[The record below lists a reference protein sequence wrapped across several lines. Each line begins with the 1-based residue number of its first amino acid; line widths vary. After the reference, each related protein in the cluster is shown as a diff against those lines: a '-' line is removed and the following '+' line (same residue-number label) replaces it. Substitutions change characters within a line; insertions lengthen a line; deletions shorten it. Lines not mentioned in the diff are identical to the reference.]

1 LEGTGVLVP
10 LQRVHFAEDV
20 PEVFRASL
28 HEIRRELDVP
38 AEFPA
43 EVVAAALQAAK
54 SPRLPELDRTDI
66 EFVTIDPPDSMD
78 LDQALHIERD
88 GDGYTV
94 YYAIADVAAFV
105 QPGDPIDLEARR
117 RGETLY
123 APDKRT
129 PLHPPELS
137 EGAAS
142 LLADQVRPALL
153 WTISVDAAGEGTKV
167 VCERALV
174 KSRAKLNYAGVQK
187 DLDAGTAS
195 ESLQLLREVGK
206 LREKR
211 ELARGGVNLPIPD
224 QEVVTSNHGWG
235 LEFRAPLPV
244 EGWNAQISL
253 LTGMAAAQL
262 MMGGGIG
269 ILRTL
274 PESHEDLRRKLGNT
288 AKALGIDWP
297 DGTSYAAFIHG
308 LDPKVPAHAAM
319 LAACTVLFRG
329 AGYSA
334 FSEGV
339 PEQPKHAAMK
349 AEYAHVTAPLRRLV
363 DRWTGEICVALSAG
377 TEVPQWVRESMDE
390 VPKIMDDADRRAHAY
405 ERSIVSM
412 VEAGLVADEI
422 GSEFDGVITEVDQ
435 RDNTRG
441 IVVLSTLAIEGRIS
455 GTAPLPLGRPVRV
468 KLIEAN
474 IPKRLVAFELVS

>member
-1 LEGTGVLVP
+1 MP
-10 LQRVHFAEDV
+10 LQRVHFAEEV

-28 HEIRRELDVP
+28 QAIRRELEVP

-43 EVVAAALQAAK
+43 EVVEAALAAAA
-54 SPRLPELDRTDI
+54 SPRLPELDRTDL

-78 LDQALHIERD
+78 LDQALYIERA

-105 QPGDPIDLEARR
+105 QPGDPIDVEARK

-142 LLADQVRPALL
+142 LLPDEVRPALL
-153 WTISVDAAGEGTKV
+153 WTIAVDATGEGTDVTCK
-167 VCERALV
+167 RALV
-174 KSRAKLNYAGVQK
+174 KSRAKLNYAGVQR

-206 LREKR
+206 LREQR
-211 ELARGGVNLPIPD
+211 ELERGGVNLPIPD
-224 QEVVTSNHGWG
+224 QEIIAANGDWT

-253 LTGMAAAQL
+253 LTGMGAAHL
-262 MMGGGIG
+262 MMYGEIG

-274 PESHEDLRRKLGNT
+274 PESHDDLRRKLENT

-297 DGTSYAAFIHG
+297 VGTSYAAFIHG

-329 AGYSA
+329 AGYTS
-334 FSEGV
+334 FSGGV
-339 PEQPKHAAMK
+339 PEQPEHAAMK
-349 AEYAHVTAPLRRLV
+349 SEYAHVTAPLRRLV
-363 DRWTGEICVALSAG
+363 DRWTGEICVALCADA
-377 TEVPQWVRESMDE
+377 EVPQWIRESLDE
-390 VPKIMDDADRRAHAY
+390 IPKIMDECDRKAHAY

-412 VEAGLVADEI
+412 VEAGLVADHV
-422 GSEFDGVITEVDQ
+422 GSSFDGVITDVDD
-435 RDNTRG
+435 RDHTRG
-441 IVVLSTLAIEGRIS
+441 IVALTTLAIEGRVTGS
-455 GTAPLPLGRPVRV
+455 ATLPLGQPVRV
-468 KLIEAN
+468 KLVEAD
-474 IPKRLVAFELVS
+474 IAKRTIAFELVS

>member
-1 LEGTGVLVP
+1 MP
-10 LQRVHFAEDV
+10 LQRVHFVEDV

-28 HEIRRELDVP
+28 QDIRRELEVP
-38 AEFPA
+38 AEFPP
-43 EVVAAALQAAK
+43 EVVAAAIEAAK
-54 SPRLPELDRTDI
+54 NPRLPELDRTAV

-78 LDQALHIERD
+78 LDQALHIERA

-94 YYAIADVAAFV
+94 HYAIADVAAFV
-105 QPGDPIDLEARR
+105 QPGDPIDREARR

-142 LLADQVRPALL
+142 LLADQVRPAVL
-153 WTISVDAAGEGTKV
+153 WTISVDANGESTDV

-206 LREKR
+206 LREQR
-211 ELARGGVNLPIPD
+211 ELDRGGVNLPIPD
-224 QEVVTSNHGWG
+224 QEIVTSNHGWG

-253 LTGMAAAQL
+253 LTGMAAADL
-262 MMGGGIG
+262 MIGGEIG

-274 PESHEDLRRKLGNT
+274 PESHEDLRRKLGAT

-297 DGTSYAAFIHG
+297 EGTSYAGFIHG

-329 AGYSA
+329 AGYTA
-334 FSEGV
+334 FSGSV
-339 PEQPKHAAMK
+339 PERPQHAAMK

-363 DRWTGEICVALSAG
+363 DRWTSEICLALSAG
-377 TEVPQWVRESMDE
+377 TEVPGWVRESMDDI
-390 VPKIMDDADRRAHAY
+390 PKIMDDADRRANAY
-405 ERSIVSM
+405 ERSIVGM
-412 VEAGLVADEI
+412 VEAGLVAEQV
-422 GSEFDGVITEVDQ
+422 GSVFDGVITEVDQ
-435 RDNTRG
+435 RENTRG
-441 IVVLSTLAIEGRIS
+441 TVVLSTLAIEGRVN
-455 GTAPLPLGRPVRV
+455 GPTPLPLGQAVRV
-468 KLIEAN
+468 KLVEAD
-474 IPKRLVAFELVS
+474 IAKRVVAFELVA

>member
-1 LEGTGVLVP
+1 
-10 LQRVHFAEDV
+10 VHFAEEV

-28 HEIRRELDVP
+28 SAIRRELDVP

-43 EVVAAALQAAK
+43 EVVAAALAAAK
-54 SPRLPELDRTDI
+54 NPRLPELDRTEI

-78 LDQALHIERD
+78 LDQALHIERN

-94 YYAIADVAAFV
+94 HYAIADVAAFV
-105 QPGDPIDLEARR
+105 QPGDPIDVEARK

-142 LLADQVRPALL
+142 LLPDQVRPALL
-153 WTISVDAAGEGTKV
+153 WTIQVDATGEGTDVTCK
-167 VCERALV
+167 RALV

-206 LREKR
+206 LREQR
-211 ELARGGVNLPIPD
+211 ELERGGVNLPIPD
-224 QEVVTSNHGWG
+224 QEVVTGNGLWS

-253 LTGMAAAQL
+253 LTGMGAAHL
-262 MMGGGIG
+262 MMYGEIG

-274 PESHEDLRRKLGNT
+274 PESHDDLRRKLENT
-288 AKALGIDWP
+288 AKALGIAWP
-297 DGTSYAAFIHG
+297 VGTSYAQFIHG

-329 AGYSA
+329 AGYTS
-334 FSEGV
+334 FSGGV
-339 PEQPKHAAMK
+339 PEQPEHAAMK
-349 AEYAHVTAPLRRLV
+349 SEYAHVTAPLRRLV
-363 DRWTGEICVALSAG
+363 DRWTGEICVALCADQP
-377 TEVPQWVRESMDE
+377 VPDWVRESMDE
-390 VPKIMDDADRRAHAY
+390 IPKIMDESDRKAHAY
-405 ERSIVSM
+405 ERAIVSM
-412 VEAGLVADEI
+412 VEAGLVADQV
-422 GSEFDGVITEVDQ
+422 GSEFDGVITDVDEREQ
-435 RDNTRG
+435 TRG
-441 IVVLSTLAIEGRIS
+441 IVALSSIAVEGRVTGKS
-455 GTAPLPLGRPVRV
+455 ALPLGQPVRV
-468 KLIEAN
+468 KLTQADIA
-474 IPKRLVAFELVS
+474 KGTVAFELVG

>member
-1 LEGTGVLVP
+1 MP
-10 LQRVHFAEDV
+10 LQKVHFAEDV
-20 PEVFRASL
+20 PEVLRASL
-28 HEIRRELDVP
+28 QTIRRELEVP
-38 AEFPA
+38 AEFPP
-43 EVVAAALQAAK
+43 EVTAAALAAVENA
-54 SPRLPELDRTDI
+54 RLPELDRTDI

-78 LDQALHIERD
+78 LDQALHIERA

-94 YYAIADVAAFV
+94 HYAIADVAAFV
-105 QPGDPIDLEARR
+105 QPGDPIDVEARK

-142 LLADQVRPALL
+142 LLPDVVRPALL
-153 WTISVDAAGEGTKV
+153 WTITVDASGEGTDV

-206 LREKR
+206 LREQR
-211 ELARGGVNLPIPD
+211 ELERGGVNLPIPD
-224 QEVVTSNHGWG
+224 QEVVTHDGQWT

-253 LTGMAAAQL
+253 LTGMAAAHL
-262 MMGGGIG
+262 MMYGEIG

-274 PESHEDLRRKLGNT
+274 PESHDDLRRKLENT
-288 AKALGIDWP
+288 AKALGIEWP
-297 DGTSYAAFIHG
+297 VGTSYAEFIHG

-329 AGYSA
+329 AGYTA
-334 FSEGV
+334 FSGGV
-339 PEQPKHAAMK
+339 PERPEHAAMK
-349 AEYAHVTAPLRRLV
+349 SEYAHVTAPLRRLV
-363 DRWTGEICVALSAG
+363 DRWTGEICVALCADAP
-377 TEVPQWVRESMDE
+377 VPDWVRESMDE
-390 VPKIMDDADRRAHAY
+390 IPKIMDECDRKAHAY
-405 ERSIVSM
+405 ERAIVSM
-412 VEAGLVADEI
+412 VEAGLVHDQV
-422 GSEFDGVITEVDQ
+422 GSTFDGVVVDVDE
-435 RDNTRG
+435 RDPTRG
-441 IVVLSTLAIEGRIS
+441 VVTLSTLAIEGKVKS
-455 GTAPLPLGRPVRV
+455 TTALPLGQPVRV
-468 KLIEAN
+468 KLVEADLT
-474 IPKRLVAFELVS
+474 KRTIAFELAE

>member
-1 LEGTGVLVP
+1 MP

-28 HEIRRELDVP
+28 QDIRRELEVP

-43 EVVAAALQAAK
+43 AVVAAALQAVK

-78 LDQALHIERD
+78 LDQALHIERT

-105 QPGDPIDLEARR
+105 QPGDPIDAEARR

-142 LLADQVRPALL
+142 LLPDQVRPAVL
-153 WTISVDAAGEGTKV
+153 WTITVDASGEGTGV

-187 DLDAGTAS
+187 DLDAGNAS

-206 LREKR
+206 LREQR
-211 ELARGGVNLPIPD
+211 ELDRGGVNLPIPD

-253 LTGMAAAQL
+253 LTGMAAAEL
-262 MMGGGIG
+262 MMKGRIG

-274 PESHEDLRRKLGNT
+274 PESHDDLRRKLGNT
-288 AKALGIDWP
+288 AKALGLAWP
-297 DGTSYAAFIHG
+297 DGTSYAAFIHA

-329 AGYSA
+329 AGYTA
-334 FSEGV
+334 FSGSV
-339 PEQPKHAAMK
+339 PAKPEHAAMK

-363 DRWTGEICVALSAG
+363 DRWTGEICLALSAG
-377 TEVPQWVRESMDE
+377 AEVPAWVRESMDE
-390 VPKIMDDADRRAHAY
+390 IPKVMDEADRRAHAY

-412 VEAGLVADEI
+412 VEAGLVAEKI
-422 GSEFDGVITEVDQ
+422 GSEFDGVITDIDE
-435 RDNTRG
+435 RENSRG
-441 IVVLSTLAIEGRIS
+441 IVALTTLAVEGRIT
-455 GTAPLPLGRPVRV
+455 GTAPLPLGQAVRV
-468 KLIEAN
+468 KLVEAD
-474 IPKRLVAFELVS
+474 ITMPTMAFELA

>member
-1 LEGTGVLVP
+1 MP
-10 LQRVHFAEDV
+10 LQKVHFAEEV

-28 HEIRRELDVP
+28 SAIRRELDVP

-43 EVVAAALQAAK
+43 EVVQAALTAAK
-54 SPRLPELDRTDI
+54 NPRLPELDRTEI

-94 YYAIADVAAFV
+94 HYAIADVAAFV
-105 QPGDPIDLEARR
+105 QPGDPIDVEARK

-129 PLHPPELS
+129 SLHPPELS

-142 LLADQVRPALL
+142 LLPDQVRPALL
-153 WTISVDAAGEGTKV
+153 WTIQVDASGEGTDVNCK
-167 VCERALV
+167 RALV
-174 KSRAKLNYAGVQK
+174 KSRAKLNYAGVQQ

-206 LREKR
+206 LREQR
-211 ELARGGVNLPIPD
+211 ELERGGVNLPIPD
-224 QEVVTSNHGWG
+224 QEVVTGNGEWT

-253 LTGMAAAQL
+253 LTGMGAAHL
-262 MMGGGIG
+262 MMYGEIG

-274 PESHEDLRRKLGNT
+274 PESHDDLRRKLENT
-288 AKALGIDWP
+288 AKALGIGWP
-297 DGTSYAAFIHG
+297 VGTSYAQFIHG

-329 AGYSA
+329 AGYTS
-334 FSEGV
+334 FSGGV
-339 PEQPKHAAMK
+339 PEQPEHAAMK
-349 AEYAHVTAPLRRLV
+349 SEYAHVTAPLRRLV
-363 DRWTGEICVALSAG
+363 DRWTGEICVALCAD
-377 TEVPQWVRESMDE
+377 TPVPDWVRESMDE
-390 VPKIMDDADRRAHAY
+390 IPKIMDECDRKAHAY
-405 ERSIVSM
+405 ERAIVSM
-412 VEAGLVADEI
+412 VEAGLVAEQV
-422 GSEFDGVITEVDQ
+422 GSEFDGVITDIDDREE
-435 RDNTRG
+435 TRG
-441 IVVLSTLAIEGRIS
+441 IVALTTIAIEGRVT
-455 GTAPLPLGRPVRV
+455 GKTALPLGQPVRV
-468 KLIEAN
+468 KLIKAD
-474 IPKRLVAFELVS
+474 ITVGTIAFELLG

>member
-1 LEGTGVLVP
+1 VP
-10 LQRVHFAEDV
+10 LQRVHFAEAV

-28 HEIRRELDVP
+28 QDIRRELEVP

-43 EVVAAALQAAK
+43 EVVAAAVEAAK
-54 SPRLPELDRTDI
+54 NPRLPELDRTEL

-78 LDQALHIERD
+78 LDQALHIERA

-94 YYAIADVAAFV
+94 HYAIADVAAFV

-123 APDKRT
+123 APDRRT

-142 LLADQVRPALL
+142 LLPDQVRPALL
-153 WTISVDAAGEGTKV
+153 WTIAVDATGDGTGV
-167 VCERALV
+167 TCERALV
-174 KSRAKLNYAGVQK
+174 KSRAKLNYADVQK
-187 DLDAGTAS
+187 DLDAGHAS

-206 LREKR
+206 LREHR
-211 ELARGGVNLPIPD
+211 ELERGGVNLPIPD

-253 LTGMAAAQL
+253 LTGMAAAEL
-262 MMGGGIG
+262 MMKGRIG

-274 PESHEDLRRKLGNT
+274 PESPDELRHKLERT
-288 AKALGIDWP
+288 AKALGITWP
-297 DGTSYAAFIHG
+297 DGTSYAQFIHG

-334 FSEGV
+334 FAGSA
-339 PEQPKHAAMK
+339 PERPEHAAMK

-363 DRWTGEICVALSAG
+363 DRWTGEICLALSAG
-377 TEVPQWVRESMDE
+377 TEVPTWVRESMDE
-390 VPKIMDDADRRAHAY
+390 LPKIMDEADRRAHAY

-412 VEAGLVADEI
+412 VEAGLVAEKI
-422 GSEFDGVITEVDQ
+422 GSEFDGVITEVDE
-435 RDNTRG
+435 RENTRG
-441 IVVLSTLAIEGRIS
+441 IVALSAVAIEGRVT
-455 GTAPLPLGRPVRV
+455 GTTPLPLGQAVRV
-468 KLIEAN
+468 KLVEAD
-474 IPKRLVAFELVS
+474 IAKRTIAFELVP

>member
-1 LEGTGVLVP
+1 MP
-10 LQRVHFAEDV
+10 LQRVHFAEEV
-20 PEVFRASL
+20 PEVFRAALSN
-28 HEIRRELDVP
+28 IRRELDVP
-38 AEFPA
+38 VEFPA
-43 EVVAAALQAAK
+43 EVVQAALTAAAN
-54 SPRLPELDRTDI
+54 PRLPELDRTEI

-78 LDQALHIERD
+78 LDQALHIERN

-105 QPGDPIDLEARR
+105 QPGDPIDVEARK

-142 LLADQVRPALL
+142 LLPDQVRPALL
-153 WTISVDAAGEGTKV
+153 WTIQVDASGEGTDVTCK
-167 VCERALV
+167 RALV

-206 LREKR
+206 LREQR
-211 ELARGGVNLPIPD
+211 ELERGGVNLPIPD
-224 QEVVTSNHGWG
+224 QEVVTGNGEWS

-253 LTGMAAAQL
+253 LTGMGAAHL
-262 MMGGGIG
+262 MMYGEIG

-274 PESHEDLRRKLGNT
+274 PESHDDLRRKLENT
-288 AKALGIDWP
+288 AKALGIPWP
-297 DGTSYAAFIHG
+297 VGTSYAQFIHG

-329 AGYSA
+329 AGYTS
-334 FSEGV
+334 FSGGV
-339 PEQPKHAAMK
+339 PEQPEHAAMK
-349 AEYAHVTAPLRRLV
+349 SEYAHVTAPLRRLV
-363 DRWTGEICVALSAG
+363 DRWTGEICVALCADQP
-377 TEVPQWVRESMDE
+377 VPDWVRESMDE
-390 VPKIMDDADRRAHAY
+390 IPKIMDESDRKAHAY
-405 ERSIVSM
+405 ERAIVSM
-412 VEAGLVADEI
+412 VEAGLVAEQV
-422 GSEFDGVITEVDQ
+422 GSEFAGVITDVDDREQ
-435 RDNTRG
+435 TRG
-441 IVVLSTLAIEGRIS
+441 IVALSTIAIEGRVTGS
-455 GTAPLPLGRPVRV
+455 SVLPLGQPVRV
-468 KLIEAN
+468 KLTQADIAAGT
-474 IPKRLVAFELVS
+474 VAFELVG

>member
-1 LEGTGVLVP
+1 VP
-10 LQRVHFAEDV
+10 LQRVHFVEAV

-28 HEIRRELDVP
+28 QAIRSELEVP

-43 EVVAAALQAAK
+43 EVVAAAEAAAAN
-54 SPRLPELDRTDI
+54 PRLSGEDRTDL

-78 LDQALHIERD
+78 LDQAVHIERA

-94 YYAIADVAAFV
+94 HYAIADVAAFV
-105 QPGDPIDLEARR
+105 QPGDPIDVEARK

-142 LLADQVRPALL
+142 LLPDQVRPALL
-153 WTISVDAAGEGTKV
+153 WTIAVDSHGEGTDV
-167 VCERALV
+167 VVRRALV

-206 LREKR
+206 LREQR
-211 ELARGGVNLPIPD
+211 ERERGGVNLPIPD
-224 QEVVTSNHGWG
+224 QEIIAANGEWS
-235 LEFRAPLPV
+235 LEFRAPLPI

-253 LTGMAAAQL
+253 LTGMGAAHL
-262 MMGGGIG
+262 MMYGEIG

-274 PESHEDLRRKLGNT
+274 PDSHDEVRRRLENT
-288 AKALGIDWP
+288 AKALGIPWP
-297 DGTSYAAFIHG
+297 VGKSYAEFIHG

-329 AGYSA
+329 AGYTS
-334 FSEGV
+334 FSGGV
-339 PEQPKHAAMK
+339 PEQPEHAAMK
-349 AEYAHVTAPLRRLV
+349 SEYAHVTAPLRRLV
-363 DRWTGEICVALSAG
+363 DRWTSEICVALCADQS
-377 TEVPQWVRESMDE
+377 VPEWIRESMDDI
-390 VPKIMDDADRRAHAY
+390 PKIMEECDRKAHAY
-405 ERSIVSM
+405 ERSILSM
-412 VEAGLVADEI
+412 VEAGLVVDHLGA
-422 GSEFDGVITEVDQ
+422 EFDGVITDVDE
-435 RDNTRG
+435 RDPTRG
-441 IVVLSTLAIEGRIS
+441 IVALSTLAVEGRVS
-455 GTAPLPLGRPVRV
+455 GTAVLPLGQPVRV
-468 KLIEAN
+468 KLVEAD
-474 IPKRLVAFELVS
+474 IAKRTIAFQLTT

>member
-1 LEGTGVLVP
+1 VP

-28 HEIRRELDVP
+28 QDIRRELEVP
-38 AEFPA
+38 AEFPP
-43 EVVAAALQAAK
+43 EVVAAALAAAQN
-54 SPRLPELDRTDI
+54 PRLPELDRTDI

-78 LDQALHIERD
+78 LDQALHIERT

-94 YYAIADVAAFV
+94 HYAIADVAAFV
-105 QPGDPIDLEARR
+105 QPGDPIDQEARR

-137 EGAAS
+137 EGVAS

-153 WTISVDAAGEGTKV
+153 WTITVDATGEGTGV

-187 DLDAGTAS
+187 DLDAGSAS
-195 ESLQLLREVGK
+195 ESIQLLREVGK
-206 LREKR
+206 LREQR
-211 ELARGGVNLPIPD
+211 ELDRGGVNLPIPD

-253 LTGMAAAQL
+253 LTGMAAADL
-262 MMGGGIG
+262 MMKGKIG

-274 PESHEDLRRKLGNT
+274 PESHDDLRRKLGNT
-288 AKALGIDWP
+288 AKALGIVWP
-297 DGTSYAAFIHG
+297 DETSYAAFIHG

-329 AGYSA
+329 AGYTA
-334 FSEGV
+334 FAGSV
-339 PEQPKHAAMK
+339 PENPEHAAMK
-349 AEYAHVTAPLRRLV
+349 ADYAHVTAPLRRLV

-377 TEVPQWVRESMDE
+377 TEVPAWVRESMDE
-390 VPKIMDDADRRAHAY
+390 IPKVMDEADRRAHAY

-412 VEAGLVADEI
+412 VEAGLVADHI
-422 GSEFDGVITEVDQ
+422 GSAFDGVITDVDE
-435 RDNTRG
+435 RENTRG
-441 IVVLSTLAIEGRIS
+441 IVALSTLAIEGRVT
-455 GTAPLPLGRPVRV
+455 GTAPLPLGQAVRV
-468 KLIEAN
+468 KLVEAD
-474 IPKRLVAFELVS
+474 IAKRTVAFELIP

>member
-1 LEGTGVLVP
+1 MP
-10 LQRVHFAEDV
+10 LQKVHFAEDV
-20 PEVFRASL
+20 PEVLRASL
-28 HEIRRELDVP
+28 QTIRRELEVP
-38 AEFPA
+38 AEFPP
-43 EVVAAALQAAK
+43 EVTAAALAAVENA
-54 SPRLPELDRTDI
+54 RLPELDRTDI

-78 LDQALHIERD
+78 LDQALHIERA

-94 YYAIADVAAFV
+94 HYAIADVAAFV
-105 QPGDPIDLEARR
+105 QPGDPIDVEARK

-142 LLADQVRPALL
+142 LLADVVRPALL
-153 WTISVDAAGEGTKV
+153 WTITVDASGEGTDV

-206 LREKR
+206 LREQR
-211 ELARGGVNLPIPD
+211 ELERGGVNLPIPD
-224 QEVVTSNHGWG
+224 QEIVTADGQWT

-253 LTGMAAAQL
+253 LTGMAAAHL
-262 MMGGGIG
+262 MMYGEIG

-274 PESHEDLRRKLGNT
+274 PESHDDLRRKLENT
-288 AKALGIDWP
+288 AKALGIEWP
-297 DGTSYAAFIHG
+297 VGKSYAEFIHG

-329 AGYSA
+329 AGYTA
-334 FSEGV
+334 FSGGV
-339 PEQPKHAAMK
+339 PERPEHAAMK
-349 AEYAHVTAPLRRLV
+349 SEYAHVTAPLRRLV
-363 DRWTGEICVALSAG
+363 DRWTGEICVALCADAP
-377 TEVPQWVRESMDE
+377 VPDWVRESMDE
-390 VPKIMDDADRRAHAY
+390 IPKIMEECDRKAHAY
-405 ERSIVSM
+405 ERAIVSM
-412 VEAGLVADEI
+412 VEAGLVHDQV
-422 GSEFDGVITEVDQ
+422 GTTFDGVVVDVDE
-435 RDNTRG
+435 RDPTRG
-441 IVVLSTLAIEGRIS
+441 VVTLSTLAIEGKVKS
-455 GTAPLPLGRPVRV
+455 ATALPLGQPVRV
-468 KLIEAN
+468 KLVEADVT
-474 IPKRLVAFELVS
+474 KRTIAFELAD

>member
-1 LEGTGVLVP
+1 VP
-10 LQRVHFAEDV
+10 LQKVHFAEDV
-20 PEVFRASL
+20 PEVLRASL
-28 HEIRRELDVP
+28 QTIRRELEVP
-38 AEFPA
+38 AEFPP
-43 EVVAAALQAAK
+43 EVTAAALAAVENA
-54 SPRLPELDRTDI
+54 RLPELDRTDI

-78 LDQALHIERD
+78 LDQALHIERA

-94 YYAIADVAAFV
+94 HYAIADVAAFV
-105 QPGDPIDLEARR
+105 QPGDPIDVEARK

-142 LLADQVRPALL
+142 LLPDVVRPALL
-153 WTISVDAAGEGTKV
+153 WTITVDASGEGTDV

-206 LREKR
+206 LREQR
-211 ELARGGVNLPIPD
+211 ELERGGVNLPIPD
-224 QEVVTSNHGWG
+224 QEVVTSEGQWS

-253 LTGMAAAQL
+253 LTGMAAAHL
-262 MMGGGIG
+262 MMYGEIG

-274 PESHEDLRRKLGNT
+274 PESHDDLRRKLENT
-288 AKALGIDWP
+288 AKALGIEWP
-297 DGTSYAAFIHG
+297 VGTSYAEFIHG

-329 AGYSA
+329 AGYTA
-334 FSEGV
+334 FSGGV
-339 PEQPKHAAMK
+339 PERPEHAAMK
-349 AEYAHVTAPLRRLV
+349 SEYAHVTAPLRRLV
-363 DRWTGEICVALSAG
+363 DRWTGEICVALCADAP
-377 TEVPQWVRESMDE
+377 VPDWVRESMDE
-390 VPKIMDDADRRAHAY
+390 IPKIMEECDRKAHAY
-405 ERSIVSM
+405 ERAIVSM
-412 VEAGLVADEI
+412 VEAGLVHDQV
-422 GSEFDGVITEVDQ
+422 GSTFDGVVVDVDE
-435 RDNTRG
+435 RDPTRG
-441 IVVLSTLAIEGRIS
+441 VVTLATPAIEGKVKS
-455 GTAPLPLGRPVRV
+455 ATALPLGQSVRV
-468 KLIEAN
+468 KLVEAD
-474 IPKRLVAFELVS
+474 ITKRTIAFELAD

>member
-1 LEGTGVLVP
+1 VP
-10 LQRVHFAEDV
+10 LQRVHFAEEV

-28 HEIRRELDVP
+28 QEIRRELEVP

-43 EVVAAALQAAK
+43 EVVEAALAAVR
-54 SPRLPELDRTDI
+54 SPKLPELDRTDL

-78 LDQALHIERD
+78 LDQALYIERN

-105 QPGDPIDLEARR
+105 EPGDPIDLEARK

-142 LLADQVRPALL
+142 LLPDQVRPALL
-153 WTISVDAAGEGTKV
+153 WTIAVDAAGEGTDV
-167 VCERALV
+167 VCKRALV
-174 KSRAKLNYAGVQK
+174 KSRAKLNYAAVQK

-206 LREKR
+206 LREQR
-211 ELARGGVNLPIPD
+211 ELERGGVNLPIPD
-224 QEVVTSNHGWG
+224 QEIVASNGDWT

-253 LTGMAAAQL
+253 LTGMAAAHL
-262 MMGGGIG
+262 MMYGEIG

-274 PESHEDLRRKLGNT
+274 PESHDDLRRKLDNI
-288 AKALGIDWP
+288 AKALGIAWP
-297 DGTSYAAFIHG
+297 VGTAYAQFIHG

-329 AGYSA
+329 AGYTS
-334 FSEGV
+334 FSGGV
-339 PEQPKHAAMK
+339 PEQPEHAAMK
-349 AEYAHVTAPLRRLV
+349 SEYAHVTAPLRRLV
-363 DRWTGEICVALSAG
+363 DRWTGEICVALCADAP
-377 TEVPQWVRESMDE
+377 VPGWVRESMDDI
-390 VPKIMDDADRRAHAY
+390 PKIMDDCARKAHAY

-412 VEAGLVADEI
+412 VEAGLVAEHV
-422 GSEFDGVITEVDQ
+422 GSSFDGVITEVDE
-435 RDNTRG
+435 REPTRG
-441 IVVLSTLAIEGRIS
+441 IVALSTLAIEGRVK
-455 GTAPLPLGRPVRV
+455 GATALPLGQPVRV
-468 KLIEAN
+468 KLVEAD
-474 IPKRLVAFELVS
+474 IAKRTIAFELVG

>member
-1 LEGTGVLVP
+1 MP
-10 LQRVHFAEDV
+10 LQKVHFADEV

-28 HEIRRELDVP
+28 QEIRRELDVP

-43 EVVAAALQAAK
+43 EVVRAALAAAK
-54 SPRLPELDRTDI
+54 NPRLPELDRTDL

-78 LDQALHIERD
+78 LDQALYIERA
-88 GDGYTV
+88 GDGFTV

-105 QPGDPIDLEARR
+105 QPGDPIDLEARK

-123 APDKRT
+123 APDKRI

-137 EGAAS
+137 ESAAS

-153 WTISVDAAGEGTKV
+153 WTIAVDATGEGTDV
-167 VCERALV
+167 TCQRALV
-174 KSRAKLNYAGVQK
+174 KSRAKLSYAGVQK

-211 ELARGGVNLPIPD
+211 ELERGGVNLPIPD
-224 QEVVTSNHGWG
+224 QEVVTSDGEWS

-253 LTGMAAAQL
+253 LTGMAAAHL
-262 MMGGGIG
+262 MMYGEIG

-274 PESHEDLRRKLGNT
+274 PESHDDLRRKLENT
-288 AKALGIDWP
+288 AKALGIPWP
-297 DGTSYAAFIHG
+297 VGTSYAEFIHG

-329 AGYSA
+329 AGYTA
-334 FSEGV
+334 FSGGV
-339 PEQPKHAAMK
+339 PAQPEHAAMK
-349 AEYAHVTAPLRRLV
+349 SEYAHCTAPLRRLV
-363 DRWTGEICVALSAG
+363 DRWTSEICVALCAD

-390 VPKIMDDADRRAHAY
+390 IPKIMEESARKAHAY
-405 ERSIVSM
+405 ERAIVSM
-412 VEAGLVADEI
+412 VEAGLVAEQV
-422 GSEFDGVITEVDQ
+422 GSTFEGVITDVDD
-435 RDNTRG
+435 RDQTRG
-441 IVVLSTLAIEGRIS
+441 IVALSTVAIEGRVT
-455 GTAPLPLGRPVRV
+455 GTAELPLGQPVRV
-468 KLIEAN
+468 KLTEAD
-474 IPKRLVAFELVS
+474 IAKRTVAFELVP

>member
-1 LEGTGVLVP
+1 VP

-28 HEIRRELDVP
+28 QAIRRELDVP
-38 AEFPA
+38 AEFPP
-43 EVVAAALQAAK
+43 EVVAAALEAAK
-54 SPRLPELDRTDI
+54 NPRLPELDRTDI
-66 EFVTIDPPDSMD
+66 DFVTIDPPGSMD
-78 LDQALHIERD
+78 LDQALHISRN

-94 YYAIADVAAFV
+94 NYAIADVAAFV
-105 QPGDPIDLEARR
+105 RPGDPIDVEARR

-129 PLHPPELS
+129 PLHPPGLS

-142 LLADQVRPALL
+142 LLPNQIRPALL
-153 WTISVDAAGEGTKV
+153 WTIAFDSTGEGTNV
-167 VCERALV
+167 VCQRALV

-195 ESLQLLREVGK
+195 ESLQLLREVGR
-206 LREKR
+206 LREQR
-211 ELARGGVNLPIPD
+211 ELERGGVNLPIPD

-253 LTGMAAAQL
+253 LTGMAAAHL
-262 MMGGGIG
+262 MMYGEIG

-274 PESHEDLRRKLGNT
+274 PESHDDLRRKLENT
-288 AKALGIDWP
+288 AKALGIAWSV
-297 DGTSYAAFIHG
+297 GTSYAQFIHG

-329 AGYSA
+329 AGYTA
-334 FSEGV
+334 FSGGV
-339 PEQPKHAAMK
+339 PEQPEHAAMK
-349 AEYAHVTAPLRRLV
+349 SEYAHVTAPLRRLV
-363 DRWTGEICVALSAG
+363 DRWAGEICLALCAD
-377 TEVPQWVRESMDE
+377 TEVPAWVRESMDE
-390 VPKIMDDADRRAHAY
+390 IPKIMDEAARRANAY

-412 VEAGLVADEI
+412 VEAGLVAEQV
-422 GSEFDGVITEVDQ
+422 GSLFDGVITEVDG
-435 RDNTRG
+435 RESTRG
-441 IVVLSTLAIEGRIS
+441 IVALSTLAIEGRIT
-455 GTAPLPLGRPVRV
+455 GTTPLPLGQPVRV
-468 KLIEAN
+468 KLVEAD
-474 IPKRLVAFELVS
+474 IAQRSIAFELV

>member
-1 LEGTGVLVP
+1 MP
-10 LQRVHFAEDV
+10 LQRVRFAEEV

-28 HEIRRELDVP
+28 SAIRRELDVP

-43 EVVAAALQAAK
+43 EVVQAALAAADN
-54 SPRLPELDRTDI
+54 PRLPELDRTDL

-78 LDQALHIERD
+78 LDQALHIERN

-105 QPGDPIDLEARR
+105 QPGDPIDVEARK

-142 LLADQVRPALL
+142 LLPDQVRPALL
-153 WTISVDAAGEGTKV
+153 WTIQVDASGEGTDVNCK
-167 VCERALV
+167 RALV
-174 KSRAKLNYAGVQK
+174 KSRAKLNYAGVQQ

-206 LREKR
+206 LREQR
-211 ELARGGVNLPIPD
+211 ELERGGVNLPIPD
-224 QEVVTSNHGWG
+224 QEVVAGNGEWS

-253 LTGMAAAQL
+253 LTGMAAAHL
-262 MMGGGIG
+262 MMYGEIG

-274 PESHEDLRRKLGNT
+274 PESHDDLRRKLENT
-288 AKALGIDWP
+288 AKALGIAWP
-297 DGTSYAAFIHG
+297 VGTSYAQFIHG

-329 AGYSA
+329 AGYTA
-334 FSEGV
+334 FSGGV
-339 PEQPKHAAMK
+339 PEQPEHAAMK
-349 AEYAHVTAPLRRLV
+349 SEYAHVTAPLRRLV
-363 DRWTGEICVALSAG
+363 DRWTGEICVALCAD
-377 TEVPQWVRESMDE
+377 TPVPDWVRESMDDI
-390 VPKIMDDADRRAHAY
+390 PKIMDEADRKAHAY
-405 ERSIVSM
+405 ERAIVSM
-412 VEAGLVADEI
+412 VEAGLVADQV
-422 GSEFDGVITEVDQ
+422 GSEFDGVITDVDDREQ
-435 RDNTRG
+435 TRG
-441 IVVLSTLAIEGRIS
+441 IVALSTVAIEGRVTGKS
-455 GTAPLPLGRPVRV
+455 PLPLGQPVRV
-468 KLIEAN
+468 KLIQAD
-474 IPKRLVAFELVS
+474 ISAGTIAFELVG